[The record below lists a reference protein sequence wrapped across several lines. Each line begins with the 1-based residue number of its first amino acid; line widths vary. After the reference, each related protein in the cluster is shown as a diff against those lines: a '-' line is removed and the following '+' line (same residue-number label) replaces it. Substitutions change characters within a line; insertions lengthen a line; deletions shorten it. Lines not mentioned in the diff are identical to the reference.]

1 MTSRVTTSPPS
12 ATGQEWWDALAE
24 GVLFIHAGTVI
35 DLNTVATRLLDVER
49 ERARGAA
56 LISVVRDHRIEEAW
70 LSSKS
75 IELDLR
81 SRRVQL
87 VPMESG
93 LLLRDVTDQRRA
105 EESAR
110 ELLAVLSHELRT
122 PVTSVRAALE
132 ALAADPGPE
141 LAARFL
147 ASSIAEAE
155 RLTRLLDDLTVD
167 VKPPVA
173 RRILLLES
181 AARAIEVLQP
191 VLERRDIKV
200 VSSLPDRVVLADED
214 KLLQVLVNLL
224 ENAAVHGPA
233 NDVVELTGWLS
244 GNWLR
249 LEVRDRGVPLDPGTV
264 GRLFQ
269 PHSRGRGNAKGTGLG
284 LYIVRSISARW
295 GGEAWGGPR
304 TDGIALGNA
313 FGVSVPLA
321 T

>member
-1 MTSRVTTSPPS
+1 MTSRATTSPPL
-12 ATGQEWWDALAE
+12 ATGGEWWDALAE
-24 GVLFIHAGTVI
+24 GVLFIDAGTVI
-35 DLNTVATRLLDVER
+35 DLNAVAATLLDVER

-56 LISVVRDHRIEEAW
+56 LIAVVRDHRIEEAW
-70 LSSKS
+70 GALRT

-81 SRRVQL
+81 SRRVRL
-87 VPMESG
+87 VPMASG

-141 LAARFL
+141 LSARFL
-147 ASSIAEAE
+147 SRSITEAE

-173 RRILLLES
+173 RRILLRES
-181 AARAIEVLQP
+181 VARAVEVLQA
-191 VLERRDIKV
+191 VLQRRDIKI
-200 VSSLPDRVVLADED
+200 VSSVPGCVVLADQD
-214 KLLQVLVNLL
+214 KLLQVLLNLL

-233 NDVVELTGWLS
+233 AAEVELTGWIAGS
-244 GNWLR
+244 YVHV
-249 LEVRDRGVPLDPGTV
+249 EVRDRGVPLDPLTV
-264 GRLFQ
+264 AGLFQ
-269 PHSRGRGNAKGTGLG
+269 PHSRGSGSAKGTGLG
-284 LYIVRSISARW
+284 LYIVRSIAARW

-304 TDGIALGNA
+304 TDGGALGNA

-321 T
+321 G